1 MNAKLAWTLRL
12 VPAILIGQ
20 TLLFKFSGAAESVA
34 LFSDL
39 ATKAFGKPELEGVL
53 RVGTGIVELI
63 TVVLLLIPKQSWI
76 GALLVVGTMAG
87 ALASHLF
94 FIGFADHGPLAAMAI
109 IALLASS
116 LYLVKGKTEILEI
129 FGRLKKGSNSL
140 EQKSGAATIND
151 PVVEGEA

>member
-1 MNAKLAWTLRL
+1 MAR
-12 VPAILIGQ
+12 PSF
-20 TLLFKFSGAAESVA
+20 FKFSGAAESVA